1 MSAPKCRVCGEAHW
15 SSEPHKFKE
24 VVPTKEQ
31 REEFGK
37 QTNLELLSR
46 IKVLE
51 AENGL
56 LKQKLANLEG
66 PKVDRKTYMREYMRK
81 KRGSRPR
88 P

>member
-1 MSAPKCRVCGEAHW
+1 MAAPKCRVCGEAHW

-31 REEFGK
+31 RAEFAA
-37 QTNLELLSR
+37 QTSLEMLGR

-56 LKQKLANLEG
+56 LKARLAQLEQ
-66 PKVDRKTYMREYMRK
+66 PKRDRKTYMREYMRK
-81 KRGSRPR
+81 RRKK
-88 P
+88 

>member
-1 MSAPKCRVCGEAHW
+1 
-15 SSEPHKFKE
+15 
-24 VVPTKEQ
+24 
-31 REEFGK
+31 
-37 QTNLELLSR
+37 
-46 IKVLE
+46 VLE